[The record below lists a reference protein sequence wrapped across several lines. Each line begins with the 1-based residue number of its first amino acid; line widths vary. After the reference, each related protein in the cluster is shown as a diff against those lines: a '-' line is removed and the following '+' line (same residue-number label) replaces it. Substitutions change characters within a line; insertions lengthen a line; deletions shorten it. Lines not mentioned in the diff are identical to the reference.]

1 MSARQKLL
9 EAVDAAGQAEAD
21 YLADRITYRAYARAM
36 DHVAVCRD
44 ACQLSFFRL
53 VRLPE
58 RAALAEVVS

>member
-1 MSARQKLL
+1 MTDHQKLL
-9 EAVDAAGQAEAD
+9 DAVDAAARAEQD
-21 YLADRITYRAYARAM
+21 YLADRITYRTYARAM

-58 RAALAEVVS
+58 RQLGGV

>member
-1 MSARQKLL
+1 MSAREKLL

-21 YLADRITYRAYARAM
+21 YLADRIDYRAYARAM

-44 ACQLSFFRL
+44 AAQLSFFRL

-58 RAALAEVVS
+58 RAALAGVV